1 MDCGAD
7 VSCQQNDIWGGL
19 AALTGTG
26 PRVRTTRDTSTPAR
40 LFHDRMAAVG
50 RPATWHICHN
60 AASRPP
66 SPHFPMF
73 DLFSG
78 LTFAVGASLVLALA
92 FVLAFEFINGFHD
105 TATAVATVIYTRAM
119 PPHLA
124 VFASGVFNFLG
135 VLLGGVGVAYT
146 IVHLLPVELLLNLDS
161 GRGLAMVF
169 AMLSAA
175 IAWNLGTWYFGIPA
189 SSSHTLIGS
198 ILGVGL
204 VNAFLYGLPVGAG
217 VNWGKAIDV
226 GLSLVASP
234 LAGFAVAAL
243 AFLGLKRWFAGS
255 KMHRTPETHRALK
268 DKKRPPFW
276 SRLVLIVSAMGVSFV
291 HGSNDGQK
299 GIGLIMLVLIGIVP
313 AKFVLDPGSTPY
325 QVQRTYDAAG
335 HLHDFY
341 QRHETILHSL
351 QKPQPLSQQPLAQQ
365 TTNPRCDARETFATL
380 AALRARLAGVRSYDE
395 LGAEAR
401 IEVRRQLLC
410 LDDTARKVGAA
421 KLLPAREQND
431 LRLLRADL
439 TATTEY
445 APLWVIVAVALALGI
460 GTMVGWRRVVVTVG
474 EKIGRQGMTYAQG
487 MAAQMTAAGAIGVAN
502 LFSLPVSTTHVLSS
516 GVAGTMVA
524 NRSGLHHGT
533 LRTILLAWVLTLP
546 ASMALSAALFALA
559 VTVPGLL

>member
-1 MDCGAD
+1 MLDLFT
-7 VSCQQNDIWGGL
+7 GL
-19 AALTGTG
+19 T
-26 PRVRTTRDTSTPAR
+26 V
-40 LFHDRMAAVG
+40 AVG
-50 RPATWHICHN
+50 
-60 AASRPP
+60 
-66 SPHFPMF
+66 
-73 DLFSG
+73 
-78 LTFAVGASLVLALA
+78 VSLILALA

-105 TATAVATVIYTRAM
+105 TATAVATVIYTKAM
-119 PPHLA
+119 PPHIA

-204 VNAFLYGLPVGAG
+204 VNALLYGLPMGAG
-217 VNWGKAIDV
+217 VNWSKAIDV

-243 AFLGLKRWFAGS
+243 VFLGLRRWFAAS
-255 KMHRTPETHRALK
+255 NRTPEERRAIK

-276 SRLVLIVSAMGVSFV
+276 NRLVLILSAMGVSFV

-313 AKFVLDPGSTPY
+313 AKFVLNPSSTPY
-325 QVQRTYDAAG
+325 QIQRTYDAAG
-335 HLHDFY
+335 HLHNFY

-351 QKPQPLSQQPLAQQ
+351 QSPPARPTSDL
-365 TTNPRCDARETFATL
+365 RCDTRETFATL
-380 AALRARLAGVRSYDE
+380 AALRARLAGVRSYE
-395 LGAEAR
+395 ALTAEAR
-401 IEVRRQLLC
+401 IQVRRQLLC
-410 LDDTARKVGAA
+410 LDDTARKVTATR
-421 KLLPAREQND
+421 LLSARDQND

-445 APLWVIVAVALALGI
+445 APLWVIIAVALALGT
-460 GTMVGWRRVVVTVG
+460 GTMVGWRRVVQTVG
-474 EKIGRQGMTYAQG
+474 EKIGKTGMTYAQG

-524 NRSGLHHGT
+524 NRSGLHQGT

-546 ASMALSAALFALA
+546 ASMLLSAALFALA
-559 VTVPGLL
+559 VTTLGV